1 MIPPK
6 TSAIPPANALTRRR
20 VLATGLAGGLA
31 GGLFAPVFLRPAHA
45 AAPVDVA
52 GPEALAT
59 ALRKA
64 APGTVLRLAPGAY
77 GRLAMKGSGGTPGA
91 PVTLTAADPA
101 DPPRFD
107 RMDLREV
114 AHLVLD
120 GLHFDYR
127 FAAGDKLHLRP
138 FQVVG
143 ATGLKMR
150 RCRFT
155 GDRAQGVSPEAK
167 GFGTGY
173 GLALT
178 GCRDV
183 TVEGCG
189 ISDFHRGVVV
199 GKCRGLRMHG
209 NDLHAL
215 RSDGMNFAQV
225 QDVVIEGNHIHD
237 FNRSLDSKDHADMI
251 QFWTNKTTKPSTDI
265 VIRGNLLSSGK
276 GWYTQSIFMRNDL
289 VDRGLA
295 GPQMFYRRVT
305 IEENLISNAHLHGIT
320 VGETEGL
327 TIRRN
332 TVVRNARSEGARK
345 NVSLWTPMILV
356 AEASRDVRIE
366 ANVVAGIGGYENQ
379 AGWKVARNFLVQDRT
394 RVEAGF
400 YQTVFSGDPAEPLS
414 LSYRKGGPLDG
425 AGIGVG
431 RLQRN

>member
-6 TSAIPPANALTRRR
+6 TFAIPPANAMTRRR

-77 GRLAMKGSGGTPGA
+77 GTLAMKGGGGSPGA

-101 DPPRFD
+101 DPPSFD

-138 FQVVG
+138 FQIVG
-143 ATGLKMR
+143 ATGLALLNS
-150 RCRFT
+150 RFD
-155 GDRAQGVSPEAK
+155 GDVARGVSAVDD
-167 GFGTGY
+167 GFGYTF

-178 GCRDV
+178 EGAGCR
-183 TVEGCG
+183 VEGCT
-189 ISDFHRGVVV
+189 ITSFF
-199 GKCRGLRMHG
+199 RGLVVARCRDLQVRG
-209 NDLHAL
+209 NDLHAI

-237 FNRSLDSKDHADMI
+237 FNRSLDSQDHADMI
-251 QFWTNKTTKPSTDI
+251 QFWTNKTDKPSTGI
-265 VIRGNLLSSGK
+265 VIRGNLLSSGR
-276 GWYTQSIFMRNDL
+276 GWYTQSIFMRNEE
-289 VDRGLA
+289 VDTGRA
-295 GPQMFYRRVT
+295 GAGMFYRDVL
-305 IEENLISNAHLHGIT
+305 IEENLIANAHLHGIT

-327 TIRRN
+327 VIRRN
-332 TVVRNARSEGARK
+332 TVLRNARSSGAK
-345 NVSLWTPMILV
+345 PTPNLWTPMIRV
-356 AEASRDVRIE
+356 AEASRDVTIE
-366 ANVVAGIGGYENQ
+366 ANVVAKVVGHANQ
-379 AGWKVARNFLVQDRT
+379 RDWRVARNMLVQDT
-394 RVEAGF
+394 SRVQPGF
-400 YQTVFSGDPAEPLS
+400 YETVLTGNPADPAGLR
-414 LSYRKGGPLDG
+414 YRAGGALDG
-425 AGIGVG
+425 AGVG
-431 RLQRN
+431 ASRLQG